1 MSQLHSKIRII
12 RLIHQKT
19 QEEVA
24 EQSFMAVKTYQ
35 RKEKGISPI
44 SDQDLSKIAQVY
56 NLTVAEIQQFDP
68 AKAIV
73 KKDNPNF
80 VYALLFE
87 NGQLKSQL
95 TYTRQILSE
104 IVATFFSPDE
114 PSDS

>member
-1 MSQLHSKIRII
+1 MSQLHSKIKTI

-24 EQSFMAVKTYQ
+24 EQIFMTVKTYQ
-35 RKEKGISPI
+35 RKENGISSI
-44 SDQDLSKIAQVY
+44 SDQDLSKIAQLY
-56 NLTVAEIQQFDP
+56 NLTVEEIHQFDP

-73 KKDNPNF
+73 NQDNPGHQN
-80 VYALLFE
+80 ALLLE
-87 NGQLKSQL
+87 NLHLKSEL

-114 PSDS
+114 PGGS